1 MLDLGIKVIILKRIY
16 LRKFNLKDANDLFE
30 FASNENVTRYLTW
43 NPHKSIE
50 ETKAYLSN
58 VATKYDQDTY
68 RWAICSKENNKL
80 IGTIDVVRLN
90 KEKEEAEIGYVLN
103 EKYHNHGYMSE
114 AFNGVI
120 DYLFNEVNLKK
131 IKACYQLG
139 NIASKRVMEKCGL
152 KKEHLIK
159 EKTLPLKNNKIVYVE
174 YMAISKYMKIY

>member
-1 MLDLGIKVIILKRIY
+1 MLDLGTKVIILNRIY
-16 LRKFNLKDANDLFE
+16 LRKLNLKDANDLFE
-30 FASNENVTRYLTW
+30 YVSNENVTHYLTW
-43 NPHKSIE
+43 NPHKNIE

-68 RWAICSKENNKL
+68 RWAICLKENNKV

-90 KEKEEAEIGYVLN
+90 KENEEAEIGYVLN
-103 EKYHNHGYMSE
+103 DKYHNHGYMSE

-120 DYLFNEVNLKK
+120 NYLFNEVNLKK

-139 NIASKRVMEKCGL
+139 NVASKRVMEKCGL

-159 EKTLPLKNNKIVYVE
+159 EKTLPLKNNKVVYVE

>member
-1 MLDLGIKVIILKRIY
+1 MVDLGTKVIILNRIY
-16 LRKFNLKDANDLFE
+16 LRKINLKDANDLFE
-30 FASNENVTRYLTW
+30 YASNENVTRYLTW

-50 ETKAYLSN
+50 ETKAYLLN
-58 VATKYDQDTY
+58 VATKYDLNTY
-68 RWAICSKENNKL
+68 RWVICLKENNKV
-80 IGTIDVVRLN
+80 IGTIDVVRLD
-90 KEKEEAEIGYVLN
+90 KENEEAEIGYVLN

-131 IKACYQLG
+131 IIACYQLG

-159 EKTLPLKNNKIVYVE
+159 ERTLPLKNNKIVYVE